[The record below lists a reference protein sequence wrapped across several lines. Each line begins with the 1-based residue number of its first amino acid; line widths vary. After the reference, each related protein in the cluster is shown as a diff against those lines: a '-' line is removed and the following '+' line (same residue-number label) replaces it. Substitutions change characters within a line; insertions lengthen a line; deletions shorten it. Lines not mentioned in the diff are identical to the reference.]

1 MSVSSIANLS
11 PRFNEELGLN
21 PLLTGVVVTE
31 VAQGSFAYRSRLR
44 RGFRVLA
51 VNGVKVSSTAE
62 LQREI
67 AKQSGGW
74 TIDIDRGDRIIAWRV
89 GR

>member
-1 MSVSSIANLS
+1 LS
-11 PRFNEELGLN
+11 PRFSEEIGLN

-31 VAQGSFAYRSRLR
+31 VSQGSFAYRSRLR
-44 RGFRVLA
+44 RGFRVLT
-51 VNGVKVSSTAE
+51 VNGVKISTAAE

-67 AKQSGGW
+67 AKPSTGW
-74 TIDIDRGDRIIAWRV
+74 AIDIDRGDRIVAWRV